1 MIKKYPWHFI
11 FALFIL
17 ISLTNIFQKLKWS
30 STSDNMVWENSE
42 KGLVC
47 VSAEQNS
54 PIKPGDIL
62 LAVNKYTISNKTD
75 LLRALEQRNYCR
87 YEIESQGILKI
98 STRSSPPFPITSW
111 FLSAFFPS
119 C

>member
-30 STSDNMVWENSE
+30 SASDNIVWENSE

-47 VSAEQNS
+47 LSAAQNS

-62 LAVNKYTISNKTD
+62 LAVNKYTIANKID
-75 LLRALEQRNYCR
+75 LLRAIEQQ
-87 YEIESQGILKI
+87 ELL
-98 STRSSPPFPITSW
+98 P
-111 FLSAFFPS
+111 L
-119 C
+119 